1 MKIEKPPIII
11 LAGGFGTRLKEAVS
25 NLPKVLAPI
34 DEIPFLEYLLGNL
47 SRQGAKKIIISTCYM
62 SSLIKKYILDSEIAT
77 RLNINIKIVN
87 EKTPLGTG
95 GAVSYIVNK
104 LKIKNN
110 FFVINGDTWI
120 KNFYNDFLDVEPP
133 ALGIVKAKN
142 ISRFGKVVL
151 DKSENKIISFEEK
164 VNDNSSGWISS
175 GVLYSPPTLFQNW
188 DLKPFS
194 LEKKILPVIAKR
206 RTLNALKLRTDF
218 IDIGVPSDFYKFKED
233 MIWKIINE
241 E

>member
-1 MKIEKPPIII
+1 M
-11 LAGGFGTRLKEAVS
+11 
-25 NLPKVLAPI
+25 
-34 DEIPFLEYLLGNL
+34 
-47 SRQGAKKIIISTCYM
+47 
-62 SSLIKKYILDSEIAT
+62 
-77 RLNINIKIVN
+77 
-87 EKTPLGTG
+87 
-95 GAVSYIVNK
+95 
-104 LKIKNN
+104 
-110 FFVINGDTWI
+110 
-120 KNFYNDFLDVEPP
+120 
-133 ALGIVKAKN
+133 GIVKAKN